1 MAHTNAEE
9 ERRDVKHTGELLCAP
24 CVGEASRNA
33 HASRHRGRC
42 AEALQHP
49 RPRHRVLAVPVEV
62 DRLPLPVGAVPRQPR
77 LDADHPAQLERD
89 TPRAPQPGVGRVGH
103 AVDHRKVGP
112 VGAVRLD
119 RPVAVGGRL

>member
-42 AEALQHP
+42 ARWGDTCLAKSRPTQRWWWMHETYQRPGASP
-49 RPRHRVLAVPVEV
+49 RPWEA
-62 DRLPLPVGAVPRQPR
+62 A
-77 LDADHPAQLERD
+77 
-89 TPRAPQPGVGRVGH
+89 
-103 AVDHRKVGP
+103 
-112 VGAVRLD
+112 
-119 RPVAVGGRL
+119 